1 MNAQSAPN
9 IAPRRPAGFGALVL
23 LALVAA
29 TSACAPAAY
38 QYSGWQGHVVAA
50 PSPLPP
56 EGVTEPVFTIFA
68 HGTGGHRLGFDGELI
83 SDFSAA
89 YWGRGGTNAENAFF
103 RAHYLRTFLILD
115 GVGTSDMP
123 GAPDSDAP
131 IGLAT
136 DAAPRDP
143 MPGDFWPGGDLA
155 KRLKP
160 LWMRVSQMRLLKTA
174 DQAHR
179 GDLMGDGWDD
189 NVAHALSVLLRL
201 HAAGALPRVV
211 NIVGWSRGA
220 VTALKLANAIDDVFV
235 RGRAFQAPIDYMRG
249 YASENL
255 TPIVAPVAPPIPED
269 RLELNLFLVD
279 PVPGRFGADGET
291 FGSKRSEE
299 RFPPDEQD
307 YRRLPPIV
315 RRCLITLAIDEQ
327 REGFAP
333 LDAEDI
339 AVVDPA
345 RTTVAWLPFPGIH
358 RTQVR
363 LEPQD
368 PTPDYDDPPV
378 RATLTEVPRL
388 VRALTL
394 RFLSSAG
401 TPLRRAPDPQL
412 LTPDGALPTCA
423 WAVELYARIW
433 LRREDYHR
441 TRNRGLGER
450 LMGGLQPRKFT
461 GYPFA
466 GREYPG
472 WNPIQAERR
481 RADLFT
487 AALGTYVERPGF
499 FVNEHHR
506 ACFARAWPAL
516 DEFLRGG
523 APGPVPPPAMREL
536 LALDVSPALR
546 EVLMRLGIRRHGARL
561 EAGPD
566 FRFGAR
572 LGEPLR
578 HDRAPRP
585 ARFTGALER
594 MGLWAVE
601 RPVLRGEQAAE

>member
-1 MNAQSAPN
+1 M
-9 IAPRRPAGFGALVL
+9 V
-23 LALVAA
+23 ALVAA
-29 TSACAPAAY
+29 TTGCSPAAH
-38 QYSGWQGHVVAA
+38 QYSGWQGHAVAGTR
-50 PSPLPP
+50 PLPP
-56 EGVTEPVFTIFA
+56 RGVTEPVFTIFA
-68 HGTGGHRLGFDGELI
+68 HGTGGHRYGFDGELI
-83 SDFSAA
+83 SDFGAA
-89 YWGRGGTNAENAFF
+89 YWGRGATNAENAFY
-103 RAHYLRTFLILD
+103 RAHYQRTFLILD
-115 GVGTSDMP
+115 GVGTSGMP
-123 GAPDSDAP
+123 GAPDSDTP

-136 DAAPRDP
+136 DTAPGHP

-160 LWMRVSQMRLLKTA
+160 LRMRVSQMRLLKTA

-235 RGRAFQAPIDYMRG
+235 RGRPFRAPIDYMRG
-249 YASENL
+249 YAPENL
-255 TPIVAPVAPPIPED
+255 TPIVAPVSPSISED
-269 RLELNLFLVD
+269 RLEINLFLVD

-291 FGSKRSEE
+291 FGSKRSAE

-315 RRCLITLAIDEQ
+315 RRCLITLASDEQ

-333 LDAEDI
+333 LDADDI
-339 AVVDPA
+339 VVADA
-345 RTTVAWLPFPGIH
+345 SRTTVAWLPFPGNH

-368 PTPDYDDPPV
+368 PTLDYDDPPV

-388 VRALTL
+388 VRALAL
-394 RFLSSAG
+394 RFLSAAG
-401 TPLRRAPDPQL
+401 TRLARAPDPQL
-412 LTPDGALPTCA
+412 LGPGGALPSCA
-423 WAVELYARIW
+423 WAIELYSRIW

-441 TRNRGLGER
+441 TRNRGMGER

-472 WNPIQAERR
+472 WNPIQGERR
-481 RADLFT
+481 REDLFT
-487 AALGTYVERPGF
+487 AALGTYVDRPGYF
-499 FVNEHHR
+499 INEHHR
-506 ACFARAWPAL
+506 ACFVRTLPAL
-516 DEFLRGG
+516 DRFLREGT
-523 APGPVPPPAMREL
+523 PGPIPPDATREL
-536 LALDVSPALR
+536 LTLKGSPAVR
-546 EVLMRLGIRRHGARL
+546 ETLKRLGIRLRGGRF
-561 EAGPD
+561 EASPG

-578 HDRAPRP
+578 HGRAPRP

-594 MGLWAVE
+594 MGLWTVA
-601 RPVLRGEQAAE
+601 RPNLRSAAGEGETPGPDFRGE